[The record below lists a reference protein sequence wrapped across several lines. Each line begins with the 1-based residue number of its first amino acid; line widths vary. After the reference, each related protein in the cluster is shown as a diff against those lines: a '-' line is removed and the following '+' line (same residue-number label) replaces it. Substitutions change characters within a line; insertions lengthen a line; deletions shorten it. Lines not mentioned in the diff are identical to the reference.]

1 MPGSSKTTSSFS
13 FLGLKVG
20 LSSGYQKLDV
30 SLTIVSFLKLAHTS
44 ANILSLN
51 SYELNNLSVPLLNFN
66 DMTSTTKN
74 KVKLGIKMSIQNLK
88 KLNLDI

>member
-1 MPGSSKTTSSFS
+1 MPGSSNTTSSFS

-20 LSSGYQKLDV
+20 LSSGCQKLDV
-30 SLTIVSFLKLAHTS
+30 SLTTVSFLKLAHTS
-44 ANILSLN
+44 ANVLSLN
-51 SYELNNLSVPLLNFN
+51 SHELNNLSVPLLNFD

-88 KLNLDI
+88 KLNVDI